1 MNLTQ
6 GQEILPSGKVI
17 WATDLKA
24 MQGYLGKTQS
34 SLFLRHWSHINLYEY
49 RGLSWSGMTPSFL
62 PCYVFPTKLSLQV
75 LSGCGLGA
83 DNMHNWSWISQG
95 CLHLL
100 ANMDTVKVLR
110 PTEVEMQR
118 SLFCCCK
125 IKLNTDWFSH
135 FLFPSLVWFGLFFPP
150 TNLAVF
156 LWTAKSNS

>member
-17 WATDLKA
+17 CATDRKA
-24 MQGYLGKTQS
+24 TQGYLGKTQS

-49 RGLSWSGMTPSFL
+49 RGLSWSGMTPSFF
-62 PCYVFPTKLSLQV
+62 VFPTKISLQV

-83 DNMHNWSWISQG
+83 GNMHNWIWISQG
-95 CLHLL
+95 CLYLL

-110 PTEVEMQR
+110 PREVKIQR

-125 IKLNTDWFSH
+125 IKLNTDWFFSFSVS
-135 FLFPSLVWFGLFFPP
+135 FLGLVWFVFSSYKFSSFP
-150 TNLAVF
+150 L
-156 LWTAKSNS
+156 NS